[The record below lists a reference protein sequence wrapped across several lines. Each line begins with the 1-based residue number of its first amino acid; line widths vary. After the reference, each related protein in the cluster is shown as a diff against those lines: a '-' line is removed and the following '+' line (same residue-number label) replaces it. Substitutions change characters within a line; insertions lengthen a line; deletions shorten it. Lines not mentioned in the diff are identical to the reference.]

1 MRKTII
7 ESSASED
14 LLFWAKN
21 DLKVLK
27 KIILL
32 IDDTLSNPFSGLGK
46 PEPLK
51 HNLKGYW
58 SKRINDE
65 HRMVYKVTE
74 DFIIIAQCRKHY
86 QD

>member
-1 MRKTII
+1 MRKAVI
-7 ESSASED
+7 ESSANED

-21 DLKVLK
+21 DLKILK

-32 IDDTLSNPFSGLGK
+32 IDDTLNNPFGGIGK

-58 SKRINDE
+58 SKESMMN
-65 HRMVYKVTE
+65 TE
-74 DFIIIAQCRKHY
+74 WYIK
-86 QD
+86 